1 MTNQQLA
8 KREVCAKCGSFD
20 RCEIH
25 HGKAC
30 KRQGG
35 DRIPRERPPKKF
47 EATVAEEVGTKLD
60 TKLDGQIHR
69 LKHPYLLAGMTDAED
84 VRCL

>member
-1 MTNQQLA
+1 MTKQQLA
-8 KREVCAKCGSFD
+8 NREVCAKCGSFG

-35 DRIPRERPPKKF
+35 DRIPRERQSKKF
-47 EATVAEEVGTKLD
+47 EATMAEEVGTKLD
-60 TKLDGQIHR
+60 EQIHR
-69 LKHPYLLAGMTDAED
+69 MRHPYFLTGMTDAED
-84 VRCL
+84 ARCI